1 MTTCLR
7 LQFGVFLIVFVSGF
21 NQACEGLAF
30 LGGKQVG
37 HFQHTGPK
45 WKKHRRK
52 QLELEFR
59 ALPKKLSKPSVN
71 TTAKTDA
78 WHGLSI
84 RQTFCDGLLKVPVR
98 EFRADLPAFTGPFW
112 RFVWGGTLWLAFWL
126 EFGGFCIRLQPSL
139 QVLREHNAWGRTDV
153 RLEKASVM
161 ATLGKSRT
169 SW

>member
-21 NQACEGLAF
+21 NQTCEGLAF

-37 HFQHTGPK
+37 HFQHTGPT

-126 EFGGFCIRLQPSL
+126 EFGVFCIRLQPSL